1 VIECAET
8 KCLVAHFCSS
18 RFAYICP
25 FASGLPDG
33 LERVGEM
40 FRFSERERKVYS
52 APLSNYTLPK
62 LESFVGRTI
71 AALIGISV
79 AGGLA
84 WLTGKVLKKVNRSD
98 D

>member
-1 VIECAET
+1 
-8 KCLVAHFCSS
+8 
-18 RFAYICP
+18 
-25 FASGLPDG
+25 
-33 LERVGEM
+33 M